1 MQRIKVKESY
11 QLDAESLK
19 YDLVITNKQSNLRT
33 KVKGASMPYIKQL
46 LNSLETPLRANFKDG
61 EQVFGRTSFSDRMI
75 TD

>member
-11 QLDAESLK
+11 QLDAEALK
-19 YDLVITNKQSNLRT
+19 YDLVITNKQSNLST

-46 LNSLETPLRANFKDG
+46 LNSLETPLRANLKDG
-61 EQVFGRTSFSDRMI
+61 EQVFGRTFFSDRMI